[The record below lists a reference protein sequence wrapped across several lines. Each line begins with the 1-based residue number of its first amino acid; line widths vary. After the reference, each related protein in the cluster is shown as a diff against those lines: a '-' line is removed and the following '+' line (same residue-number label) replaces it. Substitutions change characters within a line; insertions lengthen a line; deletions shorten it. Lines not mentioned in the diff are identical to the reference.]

1 MEKTENKMSINYF
14 IDHYGV
20 ENILNRINDIDIV
33 NHLDDWMLKMVN
45 DEELVKAINDKKL
58 ILDSMDIDDICDFLE
73 TNGYVV
79 IDKQD
84 VVDNIIIAKIKNI
97 CREIRPKGYIDK
109 EDAKKII
116 CEYIDNW
123 FVKAF

>member
-1 MEKTENKMSINYF
+1 MSINYF

>member
-33 NHLDDWMLKMVN
+33 NHLDNWILKMVN
-45 DEELVKAINDKKL
+45 DDELVKAINSKKL
-58 ILDSMDIDDICDFLE
+58 ILESMDIDDICLFLE
-73 TNGYVV
+73 NKNYAV
-79 IDKQD
+79 IDKLE
-84 VVDNIIIAKIKNI
+84 VVDNDIITKIKNI

-123 FVKAF
+123 FIKAF